1 MILPT
6 VMLIRHGETA
16 WTLSG
21 QHTGRSDIPLTAAGE
36 QSARELAPMLAP
48 IAFSH
53 VFTSPSRRARR
64 TCELVLAGC
73 SATIEPDL
81 AEWDYGRYD
90 GLDTRQIQAQQ
101 PGWNVFRDGAP
112 GGETPAQ
119 ASARADRLLD
129 RVRGLAGTIA
139 LFSHGQFGCLLGA
152 RWIGLTGAQADHF
165 ALEPAS
171 ISVLGPKPGHGDVPV
186 IARWNVVPA
195 ARL

>member
-1 MILPT
+1 
-6 VMLIRHGETA
+6 
-16 WTLSG
+16 
-21 QHTGRSDIPLTAAGE
+21 
-36 QSARELAPMLAP
+36 
-48 IAFSH
+48 
-53 VFTSPSRRARR
+53 
-64 TCELVLAGC
+64 VLAGR

-101 PGWNVFRDGAP
+101 PGWNVFRDGGP

-129 RVRGLAGTIA
+129 RLRGLKGTIA